1 MALFVQKPVFWNT
14 NQYTAPSGAFATSG
28 YPKENGYGH
37 EEWNNSPRLLL
48 RRGDQRYRVFH
59 TEGFGAA
66 PLLENAGQTFV
77 FMTAS
82 HNGIQQLVGIG
93 GNAVGLFDE
102 RLKPQREDIVKKL
115 GLHDLWEE
123 AWSVTKVRKIH
134 EDDRHHFLKN
144 WKTDL
149 HWIPNWICPDDYFLW
164 FDEPVTLD
172 PRHITGKQ
180 KLLGMF
186 GSYTELDLGIVGR
199 IMEAVPEAQRGEKW
213 LRIMD
218 AIHCAPSGP
227 VSAFERDELVEG
239 GEPVTDVITQI
250 QARRGQG
257 RFRQGLLDV
266 WGGAC
271 AVTGLDCTEVLR
283 ASHIKPWA
291 DANGKQRLDC
301 ANGLLLAAN
310 LDALFDRGLIGFG
323 DSGDMLVSKRL
334 NAGHCAALGLPQ
346 RLRFMPA
353 GVGEYLKFH
362 REHVFQG

>member
-1 MALFVQKPVFWNT
+1 MALFLQKPVFWNT
-14 NQYTAPSGAFATSG
+14 NNYTAPSGAFATSG

-48 RRGDQRYRVFH
+48 RRGKERFRVFH

-82 HNGIQQLVGIG
+82 HNGIQQLVGIA

-102 RLKPQREDIVKKL
+102 RLQAQRQDIVKQL
-115 GLHDLWEE
+115 ALHDLWEE
-123 AWSVTKVRKIH
+123 AWAVTKVRKIH

-144 WKTDL
+144 WKQDL
-149 HWIPNWICPDDYFLW
+149 HWIPNWICPDDYYLW

-186 GSYTELDLGIVGR
+186 GSYTELDLAIVGR
-199 IMEAVPEAQRGEKW
+199 IMDAIPEDLRGDKW
-213 LRIMD
+213 RRLLD
-218 AIHCAPSGP
+218 AIHCAPSEP
-227 VSAFERDELVEG
+227 VSASERDELLEG
-239 GEPVTDVITQI
+239 SEPVTEVITQI

-257 RFRQGLLDV
+257 KFRQDLLDL

-271 AVTGLDCTEVLR
+271 AVTGLDCTDVLR
-283 ASHIKPWA
+283 ASHIKPWREA
-291 DANGKQRLDC
+291 TGKQRLDSG
-301 ANGLLLAAN
+301 NGLLLAAN
-310 LDALFDRGLIGFG
+310 LDALFDRGLIGFD
-323 DSGDMLVSKRL
+323 DSGEMLVSSRL
-334 NAGHCAALGLPQ
+334 SAAHCAALGLPKA
-346 RLRFMPA
+346 LRFVPE
-353 GVGEYLKFH
+353 GVGEYLGYH